1 MQEVDDTDLEIAID
15 EIIVLSKKN
24 QQNNQPQMTY
34 IENVLPI

>member
-24 QQNNQPQMTY
+24 QQNSQPQMTY